1 MPSQFNILG
10 EHLQGVLNSII
21 DAVNG
26 KAASG
31 HTHDDRYY
39 TETETNNLL
48 NTKVNTSGSTLTGN
62 VNWAQTDRG
71 LTWAFNTDGAY
82 IKFFNTG
89 DGDTNSRLEF
99 GTSDNGNEF
108 FRWTIAGTEEATLK
122 SDGLRVANSVYM
134 AGNLVATQSW
144 VGAQGYLTSVP
155 AQYITQDTADQL
167 YQPIGNYDN
176 YGSWNLKT
184 NGTQRTTVTSG
195 GTLDIKAGTNVTVTY
210 SAGGG
215 VTIASTDTNTWRPLG
230 TGATDAA
237 AGNHTH
243 AFSEIT
249 SKPTTLAGYGITD
262 AASSSHTHAWTT
274 ITGRPT
280 ALSSFTNDL
289 GNYGSWITASHLN
302 DYSNGGYRVIADYG
316 GSTTWYLRSNGQF
329 IWGTGHDWTASF
341 RLNIDNGSGYA
352 SNGSWAFFGQQDS
365 NQAKGTWRGVRI
377 RRYDNGAVDGDL
389 SAGAYYVGDTRKDT
403 NWDTAYSWGNHAT
416 AGYGSEGD
424 TAKGLEAFNWGNH
437 ADAGYLTSLPSHTH
451 SYLPLSG
458 GTLTGDV
465 TTSGNIKGANLQLSG
480 ATPTLYFN
488 GTNDGGDYASSDM
501 AIKAT
506 PEGLD
511 FYEPEDGNKIH
522 FQILDDL
529 GVNSPYGY
537 QWNGQSLDARYQ
549 AAGSYAAS
557 SHTHSYLPLSG
568 GTLTGTLTGRD
579 IVSSADRTYNL
590 GADDNRWRIVFCETL
605 DSAGLHEANLASGGI
620 AEMTTGTVLV
630 WKDGRNIPCTEFA
643 SHMRMGIA
651 VRGNAAPLVQG
662 AEPVLCHGEVNE
674 GDYLVTS
681 GLEGHAT
688 AVSRDFV
695 LQHQLMDCIIGKA
708 LESGDGE
715 SHLVKTWIT
724 I

>member
-243 AFSEIT
+243 
-249 SKPTTLAGYGITD
+249 D
-262 AASSSHTHAWTT
+262 
-274 ITGRPT
+274 
-280 ALSSFTNDL
+280 
-289 GNYGSWITASHLN
+289 
-302 DYSNGGYRVIADYG
+302 
-316 GSTTWYLRSNGQF
+316 
-329 IWGTGHDWTASF
+329 
-341 RLNIDNGSGYA
+341 
-352 SNGSWAFFGQQDS
+352 
-365 NQAKGTWRGVRI
+365 
-377 RRYDNGAVDGDL
+377 
-389 SAGAYYVGDTRKDT
+389 
-403 NWDTAYSWGNHAT
+403 
-416 AGYGSEGD
+416 
-424 TAKGLEAFNWGNH
+424 
-437 ADAGYLTSLPSHTH
+437 
-451 SYLPLSG
+451 YLPLSG
-458 GTLTGDV
+458 GTLTGDLK
-465 TTSGNIKGANLQLSG
+465 TTNIQITS
-480 ATPTLYFN
+480 ATPTIYFN
-488 GTNDGGDYASSDM
+488 GTSDGGDGASSDM

-522 FQILDDL
+522 FRIYDDT
-529 GVNSPYGY
+529 GVDATYGY
-537 QWNGQSLDARYQ
+537 WVNGTQIITSGRALQNVTNTNWDAAYSWGNHASAGYGSAGDTAKGVEAFGWGDHAAAGYLTSLPGHTHSITDISDRTRLFNNMGSNHTTYTNFDSVSNFGPYFIQGTTNGPGTGSSQFYGLALGLGNDY
-549 AAGSYAAS
+549 AYGSYAMQMAIPRYEENDKYLTFRTREGGTWSGWVKFSAGYADSAGSAS
-557 SHTHSYLPLSG
+557 TASTATSAATWTTARTITIGSTGKSVNGSGNVSWSLAEIGAAAASHTHSYLPLGG

-579 IVSSADRTYNL
+579 IVSSSDRTYNL

-605 DSAGLHEANLASGGI
+605 DSAGLHESNLASGGI
-620 AEMTTGTVLV
+620 AEMATGTVLV
-630 WKDGRNIPCTEFA
+630 WKDGKNIPCAEFA

-662 AEPVLCHGEVNE
+662 AEPVLCTGLVNE

-681 GLEGHAT
+681 GIEGHAT

-695 LQHQLMDCIIGKA
+695 LQHQLMDCVIGKA
-708 LESGDGE
+708 LESADGE